1 MNQNKIESMTVERIE
16 NIFLSPFFVYGFI
29 VTSNEIS
36 KLIWV

>member
-1 MNQNKIESMTVERIE
+1 MTVERIE
-16 NIFLSPFFVYGFI
+16 IFLSPFFVYGFI

>member
-1 MNQNKIESMTVERIE
+1 M
-16 NIFLSPFFVYGFI
+16 FLSPFFVYGFI

>member
-1 MNQNKIESMTVERIE
+1 MERIE